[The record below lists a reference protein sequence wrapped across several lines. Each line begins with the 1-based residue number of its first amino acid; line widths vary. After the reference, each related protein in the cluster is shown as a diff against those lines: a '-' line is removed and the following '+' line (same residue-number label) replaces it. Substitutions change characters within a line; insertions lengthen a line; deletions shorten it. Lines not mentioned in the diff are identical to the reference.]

1 MYCLGDSMD
10 DIDIAIRRYYEGRLD
25 DLGDALS
32 QFPSTELA
40 DKLDNLLN
48 RVPEAMRF
56 ALTSTYGYE
65 DV

>member
-1 MYCLGDSMD
+1 MD
-10 DIDIAIRRYYEGRLD
+10 DVDIVIRKYYEGKLD

-48 RVPEAMRF
+48 RVPEAMNF
-56 ALTSTYGYE
+56 ALTYTYGYE